1 MEREGA
7 GGRAGPRSLG
17 APAQSTRQAPAFS
30 PSSRGVASDTM
41 SGLYLATRFLRA
53 CVFLK
58 RANAPFS
65 PHDDILNTRL
75 QSCCDALKETLRGH
89 QASPQCTDIC
99 TPGGTGPVRQGC
111 ALSALTA
118 PT

>member
-17 APAQSTRQAPAFS
+17 RQHRAPGRRPEMQAPLLTAPCILVFQQGRGFRHHV
-30 PSSRGVASDTM
+30 RGVFSH
-41 SGLYLATRFLRA
+41 SFLRA

-75 QSCCDALKETLRGH
+75 Q
-89 QASPQCTDIC
+89 IF
-99 TPGGTGPVRQGC
+99 
-111 ALSALTA
+111 
-118 PT
+118 